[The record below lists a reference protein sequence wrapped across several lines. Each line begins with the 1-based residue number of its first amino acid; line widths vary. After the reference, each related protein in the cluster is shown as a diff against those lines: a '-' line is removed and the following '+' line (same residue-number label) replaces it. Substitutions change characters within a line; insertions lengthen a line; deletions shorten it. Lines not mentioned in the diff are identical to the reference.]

1 MLKIKKSETN
11 STSLETTTS
20 NDKKLL
26 VVDDEPDILLLLNS
40 LFSPHFHV
48 RTAESGQQALD
59 ILRDGYAPQVIVV
72 EQRMPGMTGAQF
84 LGESR
89 KILPSAIRV
98 TLTSYTDIKEI
109 IDNVNNDAIYR
120 FVGKPWED
128 SEILETIRLCFEQY
142 NLSTKN
148 AEPEAALERVSA
160 LNIEKNDIRGNV
172 YRQIAVSLNGQE

>member
-1 MLKIKKSETN
+1 MLKIKKSKTN

-26 VVDDEPDILLLLNS
+26 VVDDEPGILLFLNS
-40 LFSPHFHV
+40 LFSPHLHV

-72 EQRMPGMTGAQF
+72 EQRMTGAQF

-89 KILPSAIRV
+89 KIPPSAVRV
-98 TLTSYTDIKEI
+98 TLTDYTDIKEI
-109 IDNVNNDAIYR
+109 IDSVNNGAIYR

-128 SEILETIRLCFEQY
+128 SELLETIRLCFEQY
-142 NLSTKN
+142 NLSIKN
-148 AEPEAALERVSA
+148 AILEAALERVSA
-160 LNIEKNDIRGNV
+160 LNAEKNDIRGNV
-172 YRQIAVSLNGQE
+172 YRRIAVSLNGQE